1 MQTTKCPQ
9 TFEVRE
15 GDEMKKKIVVFV
27 LITGLTVGTASAQF
41 GGIVYDPTNYQNAL
55 LRYYQLQQHLLEL
68 QKSYAKITSQL
79 ELATQMAR
87 FVQNM
92 PARYRALFS
101 QWRNVTSLNT
111 FGNTGSWIN
120 GINSGLLP
128 TINTGYQKSTTQLL
142 PYTPDHLSG
151 MDTSELE
158 RVQSQYASV
167 QLADGAN
174 VNAMATIGSIR
185 GSAQNIQTQIGNLEQ
200 DSFSSDSGL
209 NSEVSVLNKINAA
222 GVLTLR
228 TLQDSNKLLASLLEQ
243 QTILAKQ
250 QRETTTNT
258 INADIAR
265 QASLAGNMAQ
275 VSGSLTDSLQNFRMP

>member
-1 MQTTKCPQ
+1 
-9 TFEVRE
+9 
-15 GDEMKKKIVVFV
+15 MKKKLLIALFV
-27 LITGLTVGTASAQF
+27 LGLGVGTASAQF
-41 GGIVYDPTNYQNAL
+41 GSGIVYDPTNYHNAL
-55 LRYYQLQQHLLEL
+55 LRYYQLQQHLAQL

-111 FGNTGSWIN
+111 FGNTGSWIS

-128 TINTGYQKSTTQLL
+128 NINTGYQRSTTQLL
-142 PYTPDHLSG
+142 PYTAGHLSG
-151 MDTSELE
+151 MDASQLE

-167 QLADGAN
+167 QLVDGAN
-174 VNAMATIGSIR
+174 VNAMATIGSLR

-200 DSFSSDSGL
+200 DSFSNDSGL

-243 QTILAKQ
+243 QTIVAKQ
-250 QRETTTNT
+250 QRDATTNA
-258 INADIAR
+258 INADISR
-265 QASLAGNMAQ
+265 QASLAGNMSQ
-275 VSGSLTDSLQNFRMP
+275 VTSTITDSLENFRMP

>member
-1 MQTTKCPQ
+1 
-9 TFEVRE
+9 
-15 GDEMKKKIVVFV
+15 MKRKFLVAV
-27 LITGLTVGTASAQF
+27 LIFGICVGTASAQL
-41 GGIVYDPTNYQNAL
+41 GSGIVYDPTNYHNAL
-55 LRYYQLQQHLLEL
+55 LRYYQLQQHLLQL

-92 PARYRALFS
+92 PARYRAVFS

-128 TINTGYQKSTTQLL
+128 TINTGYQRSTTQLL
-142 PYTPDHLSG
+142 PYSADHLSG
-151 MDTSELE
+151 MDPFELD

-167 QLADGAN
+167 QLVDGAN

-185 GSAQNIQTQIGNLEQ
+185 GSAQDIQTQIGNLEQ
-200 DSFSSDSGL
+200 DSFSNDSGL

-243 QTILAKQ
+243 QTIVAKQ
-250 QRETTTNT
+250 QREATTNS
-258 INADIAR
+258 INADIQR
-265 QASLAGNMAQ
+265 QASLAGNMTQ
-275 VSGSLTDSLQNFRMP
+275 VSGTLTDSLQNFRMP

>member
-1 MQTTKCPQ
+1 
-9 TFEVRE
+9 
-15 GDEMKKKIVVFV
+15 MKRKIPPVLLV
-27 LITGLTVGTASAQF
+27 LILSIGIASAQL
-41 GGIVYDPTNYQNAL
+41 GSGIVYDPTNYQNAL
-55 LRYYQLQQHLLEL
+55 LRYQQLQQHLMQL
-68 QKSYAKITSQL
+68 QKSYTQITNQL
-79 ELATQMAR
+79 NLALKMAT

-111 FGNTGSWIN
+111 FGNTGSWIS

-142 PYTPDHLSG
+142 PYSPDHLSS
-151 MDTSELE
+151 MDPFELE

-185 GSAQNIQTQIGNLEQ
+185 GSAQDIQTQIGNLEQ
-200 DSFSSDSGL
+200 DSFSSDSSL
-209 NSEVSVLNKINAA
+209 NTEVSVLNKINAA

-228 TLQDSNKLLASLLEQ
+228 TLQDSNKLLAALLEQ

-250 QRETTTNT
+250 QRESTTNS
-258 INADIAR
+258 INAEIQR
-265 QASLAGNMAQ
+265 QANLAANMAQ
-275 VSGSLTDSLQNFRMP
+275 VTGTLTNSLQNFRMP

>member
-1 MQTTKCPQ
+1 
-9 TFEVRE
+9 
-15 GDEMKKKIVVFV
+15 MKKNFLIALLVV
-27 LITGLTVGTASAQF
+27 GLGVGTASAQL
-41 GGIVYDPTNYQNAL
+41 GSGIVYDPTNYHNAL
-55 LRYYQLQQHLLEL
+55 LRYYQLQQHLAQL

-111 FGNTGSWIN
+111 FGNTGSWIS

-128 TINTGYQKSTTQLL
+128 NINTGYQRSTTQLL
-142 PYTPDHLSG
+142 PYSADHLSG
-151 MDTSELE
+151 MDASQLE

-167 QLADGAN
+167 QLVDGAN
-174 VNAMATIGSIR
+174 VNAMATVGSIR
-185 GSAQNIQTQIGNLEQ
+185 GSAPDIQTQIGNLEQ

-222 GVLTLR
+222 EVLTLR

-243 QTILAKQ
+243 QTIVAKQ
-250 QRETTTNT
+250 QRDATTAA
-258 INADIAR
+258 INADISR
-265 QASLAGNMAQ
+265 QASLAGNMSQ
-275 VSGSLTDSLQNFRMP
+275 VTSTITDSLQNFRMP